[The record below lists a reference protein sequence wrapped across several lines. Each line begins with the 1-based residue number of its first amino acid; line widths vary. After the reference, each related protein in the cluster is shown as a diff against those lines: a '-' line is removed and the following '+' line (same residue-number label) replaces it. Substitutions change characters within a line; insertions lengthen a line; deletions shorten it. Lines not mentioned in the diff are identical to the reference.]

1 MKKGRGYVWCYAAA
15 TVTMTILFLGGII
28 VNKTV
33 TALASDA
40 IQATR
45 TTVIIDAG
53 HGGIDGG
60 AVSCTGVYEAHIN
73 LQISLKL
80 QDVFHLLGI
89 QTKMIR
95 TEDISVYTSGESI
108 ASKKV
113 SDLKERV
120 RMVNAIDNAILISIH
135 QNYFADS
142 RYSGAQVFYNERD
155 RILATQIQNSFTG
168 LLNRGSKRRP
178 KIAKDIYIMEHIK
191 CPAILIECGFLSN
204 PPEERLLRTDTY
216 QQKVCC
222 VIAAN
227 ISCYI
232 HNDLTANQMV
242 DIIK

>member
-1 MKKGRGYVWCYAAA
+1 M
-15 TVTMTILFLGGII
+15 
-28 VNKTV
+28 
-33 TALASDA
+33 
-40 IQATR
+40 
-45 TTVIIDAG
+45 
-53 HGGIDGG
+53 
-60 AVSCTGVYEAHIN
+60 
-73 LQISLKL
+73 KL

-232 HNDLTANQMV
+232 HNDLTANRMV

>member
-204 PPEERLLRTDTY
+204 PPEECLLRTDTY

-232 HNDLTANQMV
+232 HNDLTANRMV

>member
-1 MKKGRGYVWCYAAA
+1 MKKGRGYVWCCTAAA
-15 TVTMTILFLGGII
+15 VAMTILFLGGII

-33 TALASDA
+33 TALASNA
-40 IQATR
+40 IPATWA
-45 TTVIIDAG
+45 TVIIDAG

-60 AVSCTGVYEAHIN
+60 AVSCTGVYESHIN

-204 PPEERLLRTDTY
+204 PAEECLLRTDTY
-216 QQKVCC
+216 QKKVCC

-232 HNDLTANQMV
+232 HNDLTTNRMV

>member
-60 AVSCTGVYEAHIN
+60 AVSCTGVYESHIN

-142 RYSGAQVFYNERD
+142 RYSGAQVF
-155 RILATQIQNSFTG
+155 
-168 LLNRGSKRRP
+168 
-178 KIAKDIYIMEHIK
+178 
-191 CPAILIECGFLSN
+191 
-204 PPEERLLRTDTY
+204 
-216 QQKVCC
+216 
-222 VIAAN
+222 
-227 ISCYI
+227 
-232 HNDLTANQMV
+232 
-242 DIIK
+242 

>member
-40 IQATR
+40 IPATWA
-45 TTVIIDAG
+45 TVIIDAG

-60 AVSCTGVYEAHIN
+60 AVSCTGVYESHIN

-232 HNDLTANQMV
+232 HNDLTANRMV